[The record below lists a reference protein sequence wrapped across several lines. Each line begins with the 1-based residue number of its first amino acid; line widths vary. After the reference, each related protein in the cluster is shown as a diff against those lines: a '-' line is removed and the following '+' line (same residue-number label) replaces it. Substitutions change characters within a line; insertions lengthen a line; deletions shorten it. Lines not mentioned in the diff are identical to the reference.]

1 MDKSSPILIIIP
13 ARGGSKRLIGK
24 NKVLLNG
31 LPLFMHS
38 VNAVR
43 KVKKN
48 IRLIV
53 STDDNDIVD
62 YCYANNIG
70 AKYRPPILALDYAAK
85 QDVIVDVCKQL
96 WEEEFYI
103 PNTVVS
109 LQANSPEVNENLLT
123 NCLERFKNLST
134 VNGCKELI
142 CINKNGKQNGAIRI
156 MTYKTVFQK
165 TLSTYL
171 GSFTQDLTDIHT
183 REDLNCVDISKL
195 WKITSGFI
203 QKQIF

>member
-1 MDKSSPILIIIP
+1 MDKYPLILIIIP

-24 NKVLLNG
+24 NKVLLKG

-43 KVKKN
+43 KVKDR

-53 STDDNDIVD
+53 SSDDQDILD
-62 YCYANNIG
+62 YCCKNNIE
-70 AKYRPPILALDYAAK
+70 AKNRPPILALDYAAK
-85 QDVIVDVCKQL
+85 QDVIVDLCKQL

-103 PNTVVS
+103 PNIVVS
-109 LQANSPEVNENLLT
+109 LQANSPEVDENLLAR
-123 NCLERFKNLST
+123 CLEKFRNLSA

-142 CINKNGKQNGAIRI
+142 CVNTDGKQNGSIRI

-171 GSFTQDLTDIHT
+171 GSFTQDLIDIHT
-183 REDLNCVDISKL
+183 QEDLQLIKN
-195 WKITSGFI
+195 
-203 QKQIF
+203 